1 MKRAK
6 NKVQHFPEKQRV
18 IRLIILIVTLLLMFL
33 IFSLR
38 RTLVSYTH
46 YGLLGIFLINL
57 LSSASV
63 VFPIPGAAS
72 IFIGG
77 ALWSPF
83 LVGLVSGIGTSIGE
97 LTGYLVGYGGS
108 GIVSQTKNKIKIWTS
123 FKKIFHQH
131 GFLTILIIAMIPLPI
146 FDYVGILAGS
156 MGYSVYKFYLATL
169 IGRTIRNYIFAVAG
183 AKILP

>member
-6 NKVQHFPEKQRV
+6 SKVHHLPEKQRV
-18 IRLIILIVTLLLMFL
+18 IRLIILIFTILIMFL

-38 RTLVSYTH
+38 KTLVNYTQ

-77 ALWSPF
+77 AVWNPF
-83 LVGLVSGIGTSIGE
+83 LVGLISGVGTSIGE
-97 LTGYLVGYGGS
+97 LTGYLVGFGGS
-108 GIVSQTKNKIKIWTS
+108 GIVNSAKNKIKLWIAL
-123 FKKIFHQH
+123 KKIFHKH
-131 GFLTILIIAMIPLPI
+131 GFITILIIAIIPLPI
-146 FDYVGILAGS
+146 FDYMGILAGS
-156 MGYSVYKFYLATL
+156 MGYPIYKYYLATL
-169 IGRTIRNYIFAVAG
+169 VGRTIRNYLFALAG
-183 AKILP
+183 ARILP

>member
-1 MKRAK
+1 M
-6 NKVQHFPEKQRV
+6 
-18 IRLIILIVTLLLMFL
+18 IILIVTLLIMLL

-38 RTLVSYTH
+38 STLVNYTH

-77 ALWSPF
+77 AVWNPL

-97 LTGYLVGYGGS
+97 LTGYMVGYGGS
-108 GIVSQTKNKIKIWTS
+108 GIISQSKNKIKLWIA

-156 MGYSVYKFYLATL
+156 MGYSIYKYYLATL

-183 AKILP
+183 ARILP